1 MLTNPVVNGVGR
13 EVKCLILLIIAIKA
27 EYERY
32 KGSQMWSSGGQGNS
46 EDKSQN
52 SDKRGTE

>member
-1 MLTNPVVNGVGR
+1 MLTNPVVNGVGS

-32 KGSQMWSSGGQGNS
+32 KGSQVLSGGQGNS

-52 SDKRGTE
+52 SDK